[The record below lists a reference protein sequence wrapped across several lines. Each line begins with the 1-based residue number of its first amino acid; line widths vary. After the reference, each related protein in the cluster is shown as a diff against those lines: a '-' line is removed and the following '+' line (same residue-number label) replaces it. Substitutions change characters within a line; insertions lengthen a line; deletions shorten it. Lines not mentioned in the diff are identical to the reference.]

1 MQMLSDSI
9 LGGMNMSGMA
19 TAIINAEVIEAISR
33 ILKKGNSAELK
44 RENGKLVV
52 VEIERKVKT
61 KTSING

>member
-1 MQMLSDSI
+1 
-9 LGGMNMSGMA
+9 MSGMSM
-19 TAIINAEVIEAISR
+19 AIFNEEVIEAIVR

-44 RENGKLVV
+44 KENGKLVV

>member
-1 MQMLSDSI
+1 
-9 LGGMNMSGMA
+9 MSGMSM
-19 TAIINAEVIEAISR
+19 AIFNAEVIEAITR